1 MMETWLHWDTSL
13 MHWINSGWSSPVL
26 DWLMPILRNKYT
38 WIPLYIFC
46 LGWVFF
52 NLQLRQ
58 VGWTLLFI
66 ALSIFASDTIS
77 SKLIKNQ
84 VQRPRPCQVEGMN
97 PPVIERIPCGSGYS
111 FTSSHATNHFCIAT
125 FLITVF
131 GSIMKRWKY
140 LWWLWALSISLA
152 QVYVGVHY
160 PTDILAGG
168 IVGMILGFSMGTLC
182 RHRIYPQAIPVN
194 KA

>member
-1 MMETWLHWDTSL
+1 
-13 MHWINSGWSSPVL
+13 
-26 DWLMPILRNKYT
+26 
-38 WIPLYIFC
+38 
-46 LGWVFF
+46 
-52 NLQLRQ
+52 
-58 VGWTLLFI
+58 
-66 ALSIFASDTIS
+66 
-77 SKLIKNQ
+77 
-84 VQRPRPCQVEGMN
+84 
-97 PPVIERIPCGSGYS
+97 
-111 FTSSHATNHFCIAT
+111 
-125 FLITVF
+125 
-131 GSIMKRWKY
+131 MKRWKY